1 MKNLKHVCLAV
12 LLFVSLLTVMV
23 GLGINAFSDNSPE
36 MLTYEIVEE
45 KVIIKKCDASATE
58 VVIPAEI
65 NDLPVTAISEDAF
78 ADCTALTDVYF
89 AGAADAWT
97 SFEVEVGEGVRLH
110 CNVEDAASHWVAGKT
125 VSPTCIAKGYTEY
138 TCACGYE
145 KNSDYVDIDPTGH
158 SYMQTVDNAATC
170 MSMGTTK
177 HSCSY
182 CGATYTENN
191 LEIDPENHTG
201 KTELRNAVKETCG
214 AEGYTGDTY
223 CECGELLEE
232 GEVIPATGNHAYDSE
247 NGIVVKEATCSET
260 GKRLDTCS
268 VCGDNKSFDIDI
280 DLLNHVGGTTL
291 EGKKDPTCVETGY
304 TGDTHC
310 SSCKTKIVTGVVID
324 KIPHNYSN
332 EVTTVPTCCEKGV
345 KTFTCT
351 ECDDSYTEEINFDAE
366 NHAEY
371 GTEVRDAVEV
381 TCGADGFSG
390 NIHCLG
396 CEIKLEDGEVI
407 PATGNHD
414 FDSEVTKTP
423 DCKETG
429 VKTYTCK
436 VCDHVKTEVLAK
448 DATNHADYETELRGA
463 KAETCVENGY
473 TGDVCCTG
481 CDAVLESGEVKSA
494 TGVHAYVSAVTKVA
508 NCHETGVKTS
518 ICSTCGGFTTE
529 EIAKDAENHVGETE
543 IRDAVEEDCGN
554 DGFSGDT
561 YCLGCKEKIADGAVI
576 NATGNHNY
584 ESEITVPA
592 TCIAKGEKTF
602 TCTVCKDSYKEP
614 IDIDAENHV
623 GETEVRDDFAE
634 DCGNDGYTGDTY
646 CLDCENVIEEGSK
659 IPATGEHTYKSEV
672 TKTPD
677 CKETGEMTFTCTV
690 CGYIK
695 TEEIAKDAENHA
707 EYDTELRDVVTS
719 NCGRKGYTGDTYCL
733 GCETKIAV
741 GEETP
746 ISGEH
751 VYITATTKDANCH
764 EEGVITHICSICNH
778 FYTDS
783 IEINPLNHAGGTEI
797 RDDFAPTCVDKG
809 YSGDLYCSGCGV
821 KLRNGEEIDATGVH
835 TYESKV
841 TTEPT
846 CCSTGVRTYTCTVE
860 TCKDT
865 YTETIAKN
873 PANHAGGTE
882 IRGYVAEDC
891 GNDGYSGD
899 TYCLGCNTMTK
910 SGYTISA
917 TGKHDY
923 KYDTTVAPTC
933 IEKGV
938 KTITCSVCDYFET
951 EEIAIDKN
959 NHADYGTEIR
969 DAADAT
975 CGAEGFTGDTYCK
988 GCETILVY
996 GDPIPATGKHTY
1008 EHIILTAPT
1017 CIKKGLKKVAC
1028 TGCADSRT
1036 ESLVTDP
1043 ENHAGET
1050 EIRDAVAETCGE
1062 DGYSGDT
1069 YCLDCKEKISDG
1081 EKIDATGE
1089 HTFTEELTKIPT
1101 CCELGEMT
1109 YTCSVCDHVET
1120 EDVELDAENHVGET
1134 EIRDDFAPTCI
1145 TKGYTGNL
1153 YCTSCD
1159 TILEEGEEIPEETD
1173 MHIYIGAV
1181 TTEATCCSKG
1191 VRTFTCE
1198 ICNDSFTEEI
1208 AINADKHTGETEIR
1222 DAKNATCAATGY
1234 TGDTYCKGCNKKIA
1248 NGTEIKKTAHTE
1260 VKVEGKPATCSEAGK
1275 TDGTI
1280 CSVCATVI
1288 VAQKTIAKLDHN
1300 YSEWTLV
1307 KEPTVTEEGSE
1318 ERVCSVCDKKET
1330 RSVEKLSF
1338 IVGDVNGDGKIT
1350 AADARIVLRISAKI
1364 VKAEDYNLP
1373 LEAFDM
1379 NGDGNLTA
1387 ADARLILR
1395 KSAKLED

>member
-1 MKNLKHVCLAV
+1 
-12 LLFVSLLTVMV
+12 
-23 GLGINAFSDNSPE
+23 
-36 MLTYEIVEE
+36 
-45 KVIIKKCDASATE
+45 
-58 VVIPAEI
+58 
-65 NDLPVTAISEDAF
+65 
-78 ADCTALTDVYF
+78 
-89 AGAADAWT
+89 
-97 SFEVEVGEGVRLH
+97 
-110 CNVEDAASHWVAGKT
+110 
-125 VSPTCIAKGYTEY
+125 
-138 TCACGYE
+138 
-145 KNSDYVDIDPTGH
+145 
-158 SYMQTVDNAATC
+158 MQTVDNAATC
-170 MSMGTTK
+170 MLSGTIK
-177 HSCSY
+177 HTCSI
-182 CGATYTENN
+182 CGQTFIEDTNKK
-191 LEIDPENHTG
+191 DPENHSG
-201 KTELRNAVKETCG
+201 KTEIKNAVAATCG
-214 AEGYTGDTY
+214 ADGYTGDTY
-223 CECGELLEE
+223 CECDELLEE

-247 NGIVVKEATCSET
+247 NGVVTKVPTCSEA

-268 VCGDNKSFDIDI
+268 VCGHQKTFDVDV
-280 DLLNHVGGTTL
+280 DPANHVGGTTL
-291 EGKKDPTCVETGY
+291 KNATEATCVETGY
-304 TGDTHC
+304 TGDTYC
-310 SSCKTKIVTGVVID
+310 SSCDTKLVTGTEIST
-324 KIPHNYSN
+324 IPHNYSDK
-332 EVTTVPTCCEKGV
+332 VTTVPTCCEKGV

-351 ECDDSYTEEINFDAE
+351 ECDASYTKEIDFDAT

-371 GTEVRDAVEV
+371 GTEIRDTVAED
-381 TCGADGFSG
+381 CGNDGFSG
-390 NIHCLG
+390 NTYCKG
-396 CEIKLEDGEVI
+396 CNKITIAGTVI
-407 PATGNHD
+407 PATGDHEYNP
-414 FDSEVTKTP
+414 EVTKTP

-463 KAETCVENGY
+463 KDATCVENGY
-473 TGDVCCTG
+473 TGDVCCTD
-481 CDAVLESGEVKSA
+481 CDAVLESGEVINA

-508 NCHETGVKTS
+508 NCHETGVRTS

-529 EIAKDAENHVGETE
+529 DIAIDSSNHVGETE

-561 YCLGCKEKIADGAVI
+561 YCLGCETKIEDGAVI

-592 TCIAKGEKTF
+592 TCIAEGVRTY
-602 TCTVCKDSYKEP
+602 TCTVETCKDTYTETIE
-614 IDIDAENHV
+614 IDSENHV
-623 GETEVRDDFAE
+623 GETVVRDAFSE
-634 DCGNDGYTGDTY
+634 DCGNDGYTGDTW
-646 CLDCENVIEEGSK
+646 CLDCETVIEEGIV
-659 IPATGEHTYKSEV
+659 IPATGDHTFTEEL
-672 TKTPD
+672 TKTPT
-677 CKETGEMTFTCTV
+677 CCELGEMTYTCSV
-690 CGYIK
+690 CDHVE
-695 TEEIAKDAENHA
+695 TEEVYFDEENHA
-707 EYDTELRDVVTS
+707 EYGTERRDVVTS

-733 GCETKIAV
+733 GCNTKIAD

-751 VYITATTKDANCH
+751 VYATATTKDANCY
-764 EEGVITHICSICNH
+764 EKGIITHICSICQH

-797 RDDFAPTCVDKG
+797 RDDFEPTCVDKG
-809 YSGDLYCSGCGV
+809 YSGDLYCCGCGV
-821 KLRNGEEIDATGVH
+821 KLRNGEKIDATGIH

-846 CCSTGVRTYTCTVE
+846 CCSTGVRTYTCAVE
-860 TCKDT
+860 TCKDA

-899 TYCLGCNTMTK
+899 TWCLGCNTK
-910 SGYTISA
+910 IEDGKVIPA
-917 TGKHDY
+917 TGDHKHDSEVTKVSTCCETGVRTYTCTVCKDTY
-923 KYDTTVAPTC
+923 K
-933 IEKGV
+933 
-938 KTITCSVCDYFET
+938 
-951 EEIAIDKN
+951 EEIAKDTN

-969 DAADAT
+969 DAAEAT
-975 CGAEGFTGDTYCK
+975 CGADGYTGDTCCT
-988 GCETILVY
+988 GCDAVRKSGE
-996 GDPIPATGKHTY
+996 PIPATGDHTH

-1017 CIKKGLKKVAC
+1017 CIKEGEKELVCKVC
-1028 TGCADSRT
+1028 GDRKTQT
-1036 ESLVTDP
+1036 LVKDP

-1062 DGYSGDT
+1062 DGYSGDK

-1120 EDVELDAENHVGET
+1120 EEVYFDEENHVGET

-1159 TILEEGEEIPEETD
+1159 AVLEEGEEIPEETD

-1208 AINADKHTGETEIR
+1208 AKNADKHTGETEVR
-1222 DAKNATCAATGY
+1222 NAKDATCAATGY

-1260 VKVEGKPATCSEAGK
+1260 VKVDGKPATCSEAGK

-1280 CSVCATVI
+1280 CSVCSTVI

-1300 YSEWTLV
+1300 FGEWTLV

-1350 AADARIVLRISAKI
+1350 AADARLALRISA
-1364 VKAEDYNLP
+1364 NLDTLETVGTT
-1373 LEAFDM
+1373 LEAVDI
-1379 NGDGNLTA
+1379 NLDKKITA
-1387 ADARLILR
+1387 ADARTILR
-1395 KSAKLED
+1395 KSAHLE